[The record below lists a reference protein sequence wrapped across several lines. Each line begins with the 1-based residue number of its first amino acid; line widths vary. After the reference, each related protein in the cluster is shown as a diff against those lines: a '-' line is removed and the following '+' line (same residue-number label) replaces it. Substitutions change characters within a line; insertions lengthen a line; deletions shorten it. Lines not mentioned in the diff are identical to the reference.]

1 MDCSDRLLC
10 ILFLIFLPGNLMTKT
25 IIMPK
30 YGLQQDEGTVVEWR
44 IKEGDQVNKGDILL
58 DLETDKALFEYES
71 SESGYIRK
79 LVAQNGDVVPVLSVI
94 ALLTDEADEAIDE
107 SALSDAPEPA
117 VVEAS
122 PEPKA
127 PSEVPPTAPTERIK
141 RSPAARRRVLELN
154 IELAT
159 ITGTGP
165 GGRIV
170 QVDVENAATKAP
182 TVTAGSSSLSKM
194 RQAIGKTMA
203 YSKSTIPHFYV
214 ATEIDMTD
222 AETWRKN
229 LTETDAIKLSVTDL
243 FVKAAA
249 DALTQYP
256 ALNASLS
263 GDTAVI
269 IHDTVNIG
277 LAVGTDD
284 GLVVP
289 VIPNAQKIFLADLA
303 DERAQRVD
311 EARQGKLRGDAN
323 ATFTISNLGMY
334 GVTSFTAIVNPPEAA
349 ILAVGAAIPRVVPIG
364 DSMTIAVRQI
374 AEATLSADHRLVDG
388 VVAAQFL
395 QALKQN
401 LEDVKKLE
409 GWL

>member
-1 MDCSDRLLC
+1 
-10 ILFLIFLPGNLMTKT
+10 MTKN

-30 YGLQQDEGTVVEWR
+30 YGLQQDNGTVVEWR
-44 IKEGDQVNKGDILL
+44 VKEGDHIDKGDILL

-71 SESGYIRK
+71 PESGYIRK
-79 LVAQNGDVVPVLSVI
+79 LVAQNGEEVPVLSVI
-94 ALLTDEADEAIDE
+94 AIITDEADEAIEDPTPASTGTPTE
-107 SALSDAPEPA
+107 ETRQIADTAEPEPA
-117 VVEAS
+117 QEAS
-122 PEPKA
+122 
-127 PSEVPPTAPTERIK
+127 TQRIK
-141 RSPAARRRVLELN
+141 RSPAARRRARELN
-154 IELAT
+154 IDLAT
-159 ITGTGP
+159 VAGTGP

-170 QVDVENAATKAP
+170 LADVELAASAP
-182 TVTAGSSSLSKM
+182 PSPASSALSRM
-194 RQAIGKTMA
+194 RQAIGRTMA

-222 AETWRKN
+222 AEIWRKN
-229 LTETDAIKLSVTDL
+229 LAETDAIKLSVTDL

-256 ALNASLS
+256 ALNASLD

-269 IHDTVNIG
+269 VHDTVDIG

-289 VIPNAQKIFLADLA
+289 VIPNADRAFLTDLA
-303 DERAQRVD
+303 DERGQRVE
-311 EARQGKLRGDAN
+311 EARQGKLRGDAS

-334 GVTSFTAIVNPPEAA
+334 GVTTFTAIVNPPEAA
-349 ILAVGAAIPRVVPIG
+349 ILAVGAAIARVVPIG
-364 DSMTIAVRQI
+364 DPMTIAVRQI
-374 AEATLSADHRLVDG
+374 AEVTLSADHRLVDG

-401 LEDVKKLE
+401 HGRHRQIGKLVVKRSLYVPT
-409 GWL
+409 L

>member
-1 MDCSDRLLC
+1 
-10 ILFLIFLPGNLMTKT
+10 MTKT

-30 YGLQQDEGTVVEWR
+30 YGLQQDNGTVVEWR
-44 IKEGDQVNKGDILL
+44 VKEGDHIDKGDILL

-71 SESGYIRK
+71 PESGYVRK
-79 LVAQNGDVVPVLSVI
+79 LVAQNGEEVPVLSVI
-94 ALLTDEADEAIDE
+94 AIITDEADEAIEDIAPASTDLPTE
-107 SALSDAPEPA
+107 EPHQISDTEEQKPVLE
-117 VVEAS
+117 
-122 PEPKA
+122 
-127 PSEVPPTAPTERIK
+127 APTQRIK
-141 RSPAARRRVLELN
+141 RSPAARRRARELN
-154 IELAT
+154 IDLAA
-159 ITGTGP
+159 IAGTGP

-170 QVDVENAATKAP
+170 LADVELAASAAP
-182 TVTAGSSSLSKM
+182 SSTTLSRM
-194 RQAIGKTMA
+194 RQAIGKTMT

-229 LTETDAIKLSVTDL
+229 LAETDAIKLSVTDL

-256 ALNASLS
+256 ALNASLD

-269 IHDTVNIG
+269 VHDTVDIG

-289 VIPNAQKIFLADLA
+289 VIPNADQAFLTDLA
-303 DERAQRVD
+303 DERAQRVE
-311 EARQGKLRGDAN
+311 EARQGKLRGDAS

-334 GVTSFTAIVNPPEAA
+334 GITSFTAIVNPPEAA
-349 ILAVGAAIPRVVPIG
+349 ILAIGAAIARVVPIG
-364 DSMTIAVRQI
+364 DPMTIAVRQI
-374 AEATLSADHRLVDG
+374 AEVTLSADHRLVDG

-401 LEDVKKLE
+401 LEDTNKLE
-409 GWL
+409 SWL

>member
-1 MDCSDRLLC
+1 
-10 ILFLIFLPGNLMTKT
+10 MTKN

-30 YGLQQDEGTVVEWR
+30 YGLQQDNGTVVEWR
-44 IKEGDQVNKGDILL
+44 VKEGDHIDKGDILL

-71 SESGYIRK
+71 PESGYVRK
-79 LVAQNGDVVPVLSVI
+79 LVAQNGEEVPVLSVI
-94 ALLTDEADEAIDE
+94 AIITDEADEAIEDLTPASTPTE
-107 SALSDAPEPA
+107 ETPQIADTAEPEPA
-117 VVEAS
+117 LE
-122 PEPKA
+122 
-127 PSEVPPTAPTERIK
+127 APTQRIK
-141 RSPAARRRVLELN
+141 RSPAARRRARELN
-154 IELAT
+154 IDLAA
-159 ITGTGP
+159 IAGTGP

-170 QVDVENAATKAP
+170 LADVELAASAAP
-182 TVTAGSSSLSKM
+182 SATTLSRM
-194 RQAIGKTMA
+194 RQAIGRTMA

-229 LTETDAIKLSVTDL
+229 LAETDAIKLSVTDL

-256 ALNASLS
+256 ALNASLD
-263 GDTAVI
+263 GDTGVI
-269 IHDTVNIG
+269 VHDTVDIG

-289 VIPNAQKIFLADLA
+289 VIPNADRAFLTDLA
-303 DERAQRVD
+303 DERGQRVE
-311 EARQGKLRGDAN
+311 EARQGKLRGDAS

-349 ILAVGAAIPRVVPIG
+349 ILAVGAAIARVVPIG
-364 DSMTIAVRQI
+364 DPMTIAVRQI
-374 AEATLSADHRLVDG
+374 AEVTLSADHRLVDG

-401 LEDVKKLE
+401 IEDTNKLE
-409 GWL
+409 SWL

>member
-1 MDCSDRLLC
+1 
-10 ILFLIFLPGNLMTKT
+10 MTKN

-30 YGLQQDEGTVVEWR
+30 YGLQQDNGTVVEWR
-44 IKEGDQVNKGDILL
+44 VKEGDLVNKGDILL

-71 SESGYIRK
+71 PESGYVRK
-79 LVAQNGDVVPVLSVI
+79 LVAQNGEEVPVLSVI
-94 ALLTDEADEAIDE
+94 AIITDEADEAIEDPTPASTGTPTE
-107 SALSDAPEPA
+107 ETRQISDTAEPEPA
-117 VVEAS
+117 QET
-122 PEPKA
+122 
-127 PSEVPPTAPTERIK
+127 PTQRIK
-141 RSPAARRRVLELN
+141 RSPAARRRARELN
-154 IELAT
+154 IDLAT
-159 ITGTGP
+159 VAGTGP

-170 QVDVENAATKAP
+170 LADVELAASAP
-182 TVTAGSSSLSKM
+182 PSPASSALSRM
-194 RQAIGKTMA
+194 RQAIGRTMA

-222 AETWRKN
+222 AEIWRKN
-229 LTETDAIKLSVTDL
+229 LAETDAIKLSVTDL

-256 ALNASLS
+256 ALNASLD

-269 IHDTVNIG
+269 VHDTVDIG

-289 VIPNAQKIFLADLA
+289 VIPNADRAFLTDLA
-303 DERAQRVD
+303 DERTQRVE
-311 EARQGKLRGDAN
+311 EARQGKLRGDAS

-334 GVTSFTAIVNPPEAA
+334 GITSFTAIVNPPEAA
-349 ILAVGAAIPRVVPIG
+349 ILAVGAAIARVVPIG
-364 DSMTIAVRQI
+364 DPMTIAVRQI
-374 AEATLSADHRLVDG
+374 AEVTLSADHRLVDG

-401 LEDVKKLE
+401 LEDTDKLE
-409 GWL
+409 SWL

>member
-1 MDCSDRLLC
+1 
-10 ILFLIFLPGNLMTKT
+10 MTKT

-44 IKEGDQVNKGDILL
+44 VKEGDHVVKGDVLL

-71 SESGYIRK
+71 PESGYIRK
-79 LVAQNGDVVPVLSVI
+79 LTAQNGAVVPVLSVI
-94 ALLTDEADEAIDE
+94 ALITDEADEAIDE
-107 SALSDAPEPA
+107 SVLSDTPEAVEAPPEP
-117 VVEAS
+117 EQQS
-122 PEPKA
+122 TPEIQ
-127 PSEVPPTAPTERIK
+127 SFAPTERIK
-141 RSPAARRRVLELN
+141 RSPAARRRARELN

-165 GGRIV
+165 GERIV
-170 QVDVENAATKAP
+170 QTDVENAAAKSPA
-182 TVTAGSSSLSKM
+182 VSAGSSSLSKM

-214 ATEIDMTD
+214 TTEIDMTD
-222 AETWRKN
+222 AETWRKS
-229 LTETDAIKLSVTDL
+229 LAETDDIKLSVTDL
-243 FVKAAA
+243 FVKGAA

-256 ALNASLS
+256 ALNASLD

-269 IHDTVNIG
+269 VHDTVNIG
-277 LAVGTDD
+277 LAVGTDN

-289 VIPNAQKIFLADLA
+289 VIPNAQKTFLSDLA
-303 DERAQRVD
+303 NERAQRVD

-349 ILAVGAAIPRVVPIG
+349 ILAIGAAIPRVIPIG

-374 AEATLSADHRLVDG
+374 AEVTLSADHRLVDG
-388 VVAAQFL
+388 VLAAQFL
-395 QALKQN
+395 HALKQN

-409 GWL
+409 SWL

>member
-1 MDCSDRLLC
+1 
-10 ILFLIFLPGNLMTKT
+10 MTKT

-30 YGLQQDEGTVVEWR
+30 YGLQQDNGTVVEWR
-44 IKEGDQVNKGDILL
+44 VKEGDRVNKGDILL

-71 SESGYIRK
+71 PESGYVRK
-79 LVAQNGDVVPVLSVI
+79 LVAQNGEEVPVLSVI
-94 ALLTDEADEAIDE
+94 AIITDEADEAIEDLTPA
-107 SALSDAPEPA
+107 SADSPTEEPRQIADTAEREPA
-117 VVEAS
+117 LEAS
-122 PEPKA
+122 
-127 PSEVPPTAPTERIK
+127 TQRIK
-141 RSPAARRRVLELN
+141 RSPAARRRARELN
-154 IELAT
+154 IDLAN
-159 ITGTGP
+159 IAGTGP

-170 QVDVENAATKAP
+170 LADVELAASAAP
-182 TVTAGSSSLSKM
+182 SSTTLSRM
-194 RQAIGKTMA
+194 RQAIGRTMA

-222 AETWRKN
+222 AEIWRKN
-229 LTETDAIKLSVTDL
+229 LAETDAIKLSVTDL

-256 ALNASLS
+256 ALNASLD

-269 IHDTVNIG
+269 VHDTVNIG

-289 VIPNAQKIFLADLA
+289 VIPNADQAFLTDLA
-303 DERAQRVD
+303 DERGQRVE
-311 EARQGKLRGDAN
+311 EARQGKMRGDAS

-334 GVTSFTAIVNPPEAA
+334 GITSFTAIVNPPEAA
-349 ILAVGAAIPRVVPIG
+349 ILAVGAAIARVVPLG
-364 DSMTIAVRQI
+364 DTMTIAVRQI
-374 AEATLSADHRLVDG
+374 AEVTLSADHRLVDG

-401 LEDVKKLE
+401 LEDTNKLE
-409 GWL
+409 SWL

>member
-1 MDCSDRLLC
+1 
-10 ILFLIFLPGNLMTKT
+10 MTKT

-30 YGLQQDEGTVVEWR
+30 YGLQQDNGTVVEWR
-44 IKEGDQVNKGDILL
+44 IKEGDHIDKGDILL

-71 SESGYIRK
+71 PESGYVRK
-79 LVAQNGDVVPVLSVI
+79 LVAQNGEEVPVLSVI
-94 ALLTDEADEAIDE
+94 AIITDEADEAIEDLTPA
-107 SALSDAPEPA
+107 SAGTPTEETRQIADTAEREPA
-117 VVEAS
+117 LEAS
-122 PEPKA
+122 
-127 PSEVPPTAPTERIK
+127 TQRIK
-141 RSPAARRRVLELN
+141 RSPAARRRARELN
-154 IELAT
+154 IDLAA
-159 ITGTGP
+159 IAGTGP

-170 QVDVENAATKAP
+170 LADVELAASAAP
-182 TVTAGSSSLSKM
+182 SSTTLSRM
-194 RQAIGKTMA
+194 RQAIGRTMA

-229 LTETDAIKLSVTDL
+229 LAETDAIKLSVTDL

-256 ALNASLS
+256 ALNASLD

-269 IHDTVNIG
+269 VHDTVDIG

-289 VIPNAQKIFLADLA
+289 IIPNADRAFLTDLA
-303 DERAQRVD
+303 NERGQRVE
-311 EARQGKLRGDAN
+311 EARQGKLRGDAS

-334 GVTSFTAIVNPPEAA
+334 GITSFTAIVNPPEAA
-349 ILAVGAAIPRVVPIG
+349 ILAVGAAIARVVPIG
-364 DSMTIAVRQI
+364 DPMTIAVRQI
-374 AEATLSADHRLVDG
+374 AEVTLSADHRLADG

-401 LEDVKKLE
+401 IEDTDKLE
-409 GWL
+409 SWL

>member
-1 MDCSDRLLC
+1 
-10 ILFLIFLPGNLMTKT
+10 MTKT

-30 YGLQQDEGTVVEWR
+30 YGLQQDNGTVVEWR
-44 IKEGDQVNKGDILL
+44 VKEGDHIDKGDILL

-71 SESGYIRK
+71 PESGYVRK
-79 LVAQNGDVVPVLSVI
+79 LVAQNGEEVPVLSVI
-94 ALLTDEADEAIDE
+94 AIITDEADEAIEDLTPTSTPTE
-107 SALSDAPEPA
+107 ETRQISDTEEQKPVLE
-117 VVEAS
+117 
-122 PEPKA
+122 
-127 PSEVPPTAPTERIK
+127 APTQRIK
-141 RSPAARRRVLELN
+141 RSPAARRRARELN
-154 IELAT
+154 IDLAA
-159 ITGTGP
+159 IAGTGP

-170 QVDVENAATKAP
+170 LADVELAASAAT
-182 TVTAGSSSLSKM
+182 SSTTLSRM

-203 YSKSTIPHFYV
+203 YSKSTIPHFYI

-229 LTETDAIKLSVTDL
+229 LAETDAIKLSVTDL

-256 ALNASLS
+256 ALNASLG

-269 IHDTVNIG
+269 VHDTVDIG
-277 LAVGTDD
+277 LAAGTDD

-289 VIPNAQKIFLADLA
+289 VIPNADQAFLTDLA
-303 DERAQRVD
+303 DERAQRVE
-311 EARQGKLRGDAN
+311 EARQGKLRGDAS

-334 GVTSFTAIVNPPEAA
+334 GITSFTAIVNPPEAA
-349 ILAVGAAIPRVVPIG
+349 ILAVGAAISRVVPIG
-364 DSMTIAVRQI
+364 DTMTIAVRQI
-374 AEATLSADHRLVDG
+374 AEVTLSADHRLVDG

-401 LEDVKKLE
+401 LEDVNKLE
-409 GWL
+409 SWL

>member
-1 MDCSDRLLC
+1 
-10 ILFLIFLPGNLMTKT
+10 MTKN

-30 YGLQQDEGTVVEWR
+30 YGLQQDNGTVVEWR
-44 IKEGDQVNKGDILL
+44 VKEGDHIDKGDILL

-71 SESGYIRK
+71 PESGYVRK
-79 LVAQNGDVVPVLSVI
+79 LVAQNGEEVPVLSVI
-94 ALLTDEADEAIDE
+94 AIITDEADEAIEDT
-107 SALSDAPEPA
+107 APASTGTPTEETRQIADTAEREPA
-117 VVEAS
+117 LEA
-122 PEPKA
+122 PA
-127 PSEVPPTAPTERIK
+127 QRIK
-141 RSPAARRRVLELN
+141 RSPAARHRARELN
-154 IELAT
+154 IDLAA
-159 ITGTGP
+159 IAGTGP

-170 QVDVENAATKAP
+170 LADVELAASAAP
-182 TVTAGSSSLSKM
+182 SSTTLSRM
-194 RQAIGKTMA
+194 RQAIGRTMA

-222 AETWRKN
+222 AEIWRKN
-229 LTETDAIKLSVTDL
+229 LAETDAIKLSVTDL
-243 FVKAAA
+243 FIKAAA

-256 ALNASLS
+256 ALNASLD

-269 IHDTVNIG
+269 VHDTVDIG

-289 VIPNAQKIFLADLA
+289 VIPNADQAFLTDLA
-303 DERAQRVD
+303 DERGQRVE
-311 EARQGKLRGDAN
+311 EARQGKMRGDAS

-349 ILAVGAAIPRVVPIG
+349 ILAIGAAIARVVPIG
-364 DSMTIAVRQI
+364 DTMTIAVRQI
-374 AEATLSADHRLVDG
+374 AEVTLSADHRLVDG

-401 LEDVKKLE
+401 IEDTDKLE
-409 GWL
+409 SWL

>member
-1 MDCSDRLLC
+1 
-10 ILFLIFLPGNLMTKT
+10 MTKT

-30 YGLQQDEGTVVEWR
+30 YGLQQDNGTVVEWR
-44 IKEGDQVNKGDILL
+44 IKEGDHIDKGDILL

-71 SESGYIRK
+71 PESGYVRK
-79 LVAQNGDVVPVLSVI
+79 LVAQNGEEVPVLSVI
-94 ALLTDEADEAIDE
+94 AIITDEADEAIED
-107 SALSDAPEPA
+107 LTPA
-117 VVEAS
+117 GTGTPIEETRQIADTEEQKPVLE
-122 PEPKA
+122 
-127 PSEVPPTAPTERIK
+127 APTQRIK
-141 RSPAARRRVLELN
+141 RSPAARHRARELN
-154 IELAT
+154 IDLAA
-159 ITGTGP
+159 IAGTGP

-170 QVDVENAATKAP
+170 LADVELAASAAP
-182 TVTAGSSSLSKM
+182 SPTTLSRM

-222 AETWRKN
+222 AEIWRKN
-229 LTETDAIKLSVTDL
+229 LAETDAIKLSVTDL
-243 FVKAAA
+243 FVKASA

-256 ALNASLS
+256 ALNASLD

-269 IHDTVNIG
+269 VHDTVDIG

-289 VIPNAQKIFLADLA
+289 VIPNADQTFLTDLA
-303 DERAQRVD
+303 DERAQRVE
-311 EARQGKLRGDAN
+311 EARQGKLRGDAS

-334 GVTSFTAIVNPPEAA
+334 GITSFTAIVNPPEAA
-349 ILAVGAAIPRVVPIG
+349 ILAIGAAISRVVPIG
-364 DSMTIAVRQI
+364 DTMTIAVRQI
-374 AEATLSADHRLVDG
+374 AEVTLSADHRLVDG

-401 LEDVKKLE
+401 LEDTNKLE
-409 GWL
+409 SWL

>member
-1 MDCSDRLLC
+1 
-10 ILFLIFLPGNLMTKT
+10 MTKT

-30 YGLQQDEGTVVEWR
+30 YGLQQDNGTVVEWR
-44 IKEGDQVNKGDILL
+44 VKEGDHVNKGDILL

-71 SESGYIRK
+71 PESGYVRK
-79 LVAQNGDVVPVLSVI
+79 LVAQNGDEVPVLSVI
-94 ALLTDEADEAIDE
+94 AIITDEADEPIDDLTPVSTGSPTE
-107 SALSDAPEPA
+107 EARQISDTPERETGP
-117 VVEAS
+117 VLEAS
-122 PEPKA
+122 
-127 PSEVPPTAPTERIK
+127 TQRIK
-141 RSPAARRRVLELN
+141 RSPAARHRARELN
-154 IELAT
+154 IDLAT
-159 ITGTGP
+159 IAGTGP

-170 QVDVENAATKAP
+170 LADVERAASAAP
-182 TVTAGSSSLSKM
+182 SPATLSRM

-222 AETWRKN
+222 AEIWRKN
-229 LTETDAIKLSVTDL
+229 LAETDAIKLSVTDL

-256 ALNASLS
+256 ALNASLD
-263 GDTAVI
+263 GDTTVI
-269 IHDTVNIG
+269 VHDTVDIG

-289 VIPNAQKIFLADLA
+289 VIPNADQAFLTDLA

-311 EARQGKLRGDAN
+311 EARQGKMRGDAS

-334 GVTSFTAIVNPPEAA
+334 GITSFTAIVNPPEAA
-349 ILAVGAAIPRVVPIG
+349 ILAVGAAIARVVPIG
-364 DSMTIAVRQI
+364 DPMTIAVRQI
-374 AEATLSADHRLVDG
+374 AEVTLSADHRLVDG

-401 LEDVKKLE
+401 LEDVNKLE
-409 GWL
+409 SWL

>member
-1 MDCSDRLLC
+1 
-10 ILFLIFLPGNLMTKT
+10 MTKN

-30 YGLQQDEGTVVEWR
+30 YGLQQDNGTVVEWR
-44 IKEGDQVNKGDILL
+44 VKEGDHIDKGDI
-58 DLETDKALFEYES
+58 
-71 SESGYIRK
+71 
-79 LVAQNGDVVPVLSVI
+79 LVAQNGEEVPVLSVI
-94 ALLTDEADEAIDE
+94 AIITDEADEAIEDIAPVSTTPTE
-107 SALSDAPEPA
+107 ETRQIADTVEPEPA
-117 VVEAS
+117 PEA
-122 PEPKA
+122 PA
-127 PSEVPPTAPTERIK
+127 QRIK
-141 RSPAARRRVLELN
+141 RSPAARHRARELN
-154 IELAT
+154 IALAN
-159 ITGTGP
+159 IAGTGP

-170 QVDVENAATKAP
+170 LADVELAASAAP
-182 TVTAGSSSLSKM
+182 SSATLSRM

-229 LTETDAIKLSVTDL
+229 LAETDAIKLSVTDL

-256 ALNASLS
+256 ALNASLD
-263 GDTAVI
+263 GETAVI
-269 IHDTVNIG
+269 VHDAVNIG

-289 VIPNAQKIFLADLA
+289 VIPNADQAFLTDLA
-303 DERAQRVD
+303 DECTQRVE
-311 EARQGKLRGDAN
+311 EARQGKLRGDAS

-349 ILAVGAAIPRVVPIG
+349 ILAIGAAITRVVPIG
-364 DSMTIAVRQI
+364 DPMTIAVRQI
-374 AEATLSADHRLVDG
+374 AEVTLSADHRLVDG

-401 LEDVKKLE
+401 LEDTNKLE
-409 GWL
+409 SWL

>member
-1 MDCSDRLLC
+1 
-10 ILFLIFLPGNLMTKT
+10 MTKT

-30 YGLQQDEGTVVEWR
+30 YGLQQDNGTVVEWR
-44 IKEGDQVNKGDILL
+44 VKEGDHVNKGDILL

-71 SESGYIRK
+71 PESGYVRK
-79 LVAQNGDVVPVLSVI
+79 LVAQNGEEVPVLSVI
-94 ALLTDEADEAIDE
+94 AIITDEADETIENLTPASTDSPTEEPRQITDDTAE
-107 SALSDAPEPA
+107 REPA
-117 VVEAS
+117 LETS
-122 PEPKA
+122 
-127 PSEVPPTAPTERIK
+127 TQRIK
-141 RSPAARRRVLELN
+141 RSPAARRRARELN
-154 IELAT
+154 IDLAN
-159 ITGTGP
+159 IAGTGP
-165 GGRIV
+165 GDRIV
-170 QVDVENAATKAP
+170 LADVELAASAVP
-182 TVTAGSSSLSKM
+182 SSTTLSRM
-194 RQAIGKTMA
+194 RQAIGRTMA

-229 LTETDAIKLSVTDL
+229 LAETDAIKLSVTDL

-256 ALNASLS
+256 ALNASLD

-269 IHDTVNIG
+269 VHDTVDIG

-289 VIPNAQKIFLADLA
+289 VIPNADRAFLTDLA
-303 DERAQRVD
+303 DERGQRVE
-311 EARQGKLRGDAN
+311 EARQGRLRGDAS

-334 GVTSFTAIVNPPEAA
+334 GITSFTAIVNPPEAA
-349 ILAVGAAIPRVVPIG
+349 ILAVGAAIARVVPIG
-364 DSMTIAVRQI
+364 DTMTIAVRQI
-374 AEATLSADHRLVDG
+374 AEVTLSADHRLVDG

-401 LEDVKKLE
+401 LEDTNKLE
-409 GWL
+409 SWL

>member
-1 MDCSDRLLC
+1 
-10 ILFLIFLPGNLMTKT
+10 MTKN

-30 YGLQQDEGTVVEWR
+30 YGLQQDNGTVVEWR
-44 IKEGDQVNKGDILL
+44 VKEGDHIDKGDILL

-71 SESGYIRK
+71 PESGYVRK
-79 LVAQNGDVVPVLSVI
+79 LVAQNGEEVPVLSVI
-94 ALLTDEADEAIDE
+94 AIITDEADEAIEDIAPASTGTPTKE
-107 SALSDAPEPA
+107 TRQIADAAEREPA
-117 VVEAS
+117 LEA
-122 PEPKA
+122 PA
-127 PSEVPPTAPTERIK
+127 QRIK
-141 RSPAARRRVLELN
+141 RSPAARRRARELN
-154 IELAT
+154 IDLAA
-159 ITGTGP
+159 IAGTGP
-165 GGRIV
+165 GARIV
-170 QVDVENAATKAP
+170 LADVELAASAAP
-182 TVTAGSSSLSKM
+182 SSTTLSRM

-222 AETWRKN
+222 AEIWRKN
-229 LTETDAIKLSVTDL
+229 LAETDAIKLSVTDL

-256 ALNASLS
+256 ALNASLD

-269 IHDTVNIG
+269 VHDTVDIG

-289 VIPNAQKIFLADLA
+289 VIPNADRAFLTDLA
-303 DERAQRVD
+303 DERTQRVE
-311 EARQGKLRGDAN
+311 EARQGKMRGDAS

-334 GVTSFTAIVNPPEAA
+334 GVTTFTAIVNPPEAA
-349 ILAVGAAIPRVVPIG
+349 ILAVGAAIARVVPIG
-364 DSMTIAVRQI
+364 DPMTIAVRQI
-374 AEATLSADHRLVDG
+374 AEVTLSADHRLVDG

-401 LEDVKKLE
+401 IEDTDKLE
-409 GWL
+409 SWL

>member
-1 MDCSDRLLC
+1 
-10 ILFLIFLPGNLMTKT
+10 MTKT

-30 YGLQQDEGTVVEWR
+30 YGLQQDNGTVVEWR
-44 IKEGDQVNKGDILL
+44 VKEGDHIDKGDILL

-71 SESGYIRK
+71 PESGYVRK
-79 LVAQNGDVVPVLSVI
+79 LVAQNGEEVPVLSVI
-94 ALLTDEADEAIDE
+94 AIITDEADEAIEDLTPA
-107 SALSDAPEPA
+107 SAGTPTEETRQIADTAEREPA
-117 VVEAS
+117 LEAS
-122 PEPKA
+122 
-127 PSEVPPTAPTERIK
+127 TQRIK
-141 RSPAARRRVLELN
+141 RSPAARHRARELN
-154 IELAT
+154 IDLAA
-159 ITGTGP
+159 IAGTGP

-170 QVDVENAATKAP
+170 LADVELAASAAP
-182 TVTAGSSSLSKM
+182 SSTTLSRM
-194 RQAIGKTMA
+194 RQAIGRTMA

-229 LTETDAIKLSVTDL
+229 LAETDAIKLSVTDL

-256 ALNASLS
+256 ALNASLD

-269 IHDTVNIG
+269 VHDTVDIG

-289 VIPNAQKIFLADLA
+289 VIPNADRAFLTDLA
-303 DERAQRVD
+303 NERGQRVE
-311 EARQGKLRGDAN
+311 EARQGKLRGDAS

-334 GVTSFTAIVNPPEAA
+334 GITSFTAIVNPPEAA
-349 ILAVGAAIPRVVPIG
+349 ILAVGAAIARVVPIG
-364 DSMTIAVRQI
+364 DPMTIAVRQI
-374 AEATLSADHRLVDG
+374 AEVTLSADHRLVDG

-401 LEDVKKLE
+401 IEDTDKLE
-409 GWL
+409 SWL

>member
-1 MDCSDRLLC
+1 
-10 ILFLIFLPGNLMTKT
+10 MTKT

-30 YGLQQDEGTVVEWR
+30 YGLQQDNGTVIEWR
-44 IKEGDQVNKGDILL
+44 VKEGDHVNKGDILL

-71 SESGYIRK
+71 PESGYVRK
-79 LVAQNGDVVPVLSVI
+79 LVAQNGDEVPVLSVI
-94 ALLTDEADEAIDE
+94 ALITDEADEAIEDLTPVSTAPPTE
-107 SALSDAPEPA
+107 ETRQISDTAEREP
-117 VVEAS
+117 VEA
-122 PEPKA
+122 
-127 PSEVPPTAPTERIK
+127 PTQRIK
-141 RSPAARRRVLELN
+141 RSPAARHRARELN
-154 IELAT
+154 IDLAT
-159 ITGTGP
+159 IAGTGP

-170 QVDVENAATKAP
+170 IADVERAASAAP
-182 TVTAGSSSLSKM
+182 SPASSALSRM

-222 AETWRKN
+222 AEIWRKN
-229 LTETDAIKLSVTDL
+229 LAETDAIKLSVTDL

-256 ALNASLS
+256 ALNASLD

-269 IHDTVNIG
+269 VHDTVNIG

-289 VIPNAQKIFLADLA
+289 VIPNADQAFLTDLA
-303 DERAQRVD
+303 DERSQRVE
-311 EARQGKLRGDAN
+311 EARQGKLRGDAS

-349 ILAVGAAIPRVVPIG
+349 ILAVGAAIARVVPIG
-364 DSMTIAVRQI
+364 DTMTIAVRQI
-374 AEATLSADHRLVDG
+374 AEVTLSADHRLVDG

-395 QALKQN
+395 QTLKQN
-401 LEDVKKLE
+401 LEDVNKLE
-409 GWL
+409 SWL

>member
-1 MDCSDRLLC
+1 
-10 ILFLIFLPGNLMTKT
+10 MTKT

-30 YGLQQDEGTVVEWR
+30 YGLQQDNGTVVEWR
-44 IKEGDQVNKGDILL
+44 VKEGDRVNKGDILL

-71 SESGYIRK
+71 PESGYVRK
-79 LVAQNGDVVPVLSVI
+79 LVAQNGEEVPVLSVI
-94 ALLTDEADEAIDE
+94 AIITDEADEAIED
-107 SALSDAPEPA
+107 LTPA
-117 VVEAS
+117 S
-122 PEPKA
+122 
-127 PSEVPPTAPTERIK
+127 TDAPTEEPRQIADTAEREPALEAPTQRIK
-141 RSPAARRRVLELN
+141 RSPAARHRARELN
-154 IELAT
+154 IDLAN
-159 ITGTGP
+159 IAGTGP

-170 QVDVENAATKAP
+170 LADVELAASAAP
-182 TVTAGSSSLSKM
+182 SSATLSRM
-194 RQAIGKTMA
+194 RQAIGRTMA

-222 AETWRKN
+222 AEIWRKN
-229 LTETDAIKLSVTDL
+229 LAETDAIKLSVTDL

-256 ALNASLS
+256 ALNASLD

-269 IHDTVNIG
+269 VHDTVNIG

-289 VIPNAQKIFLADLA
+289 VIPNADRAFLTDLA
-303 DERAQRVD
+303 DERGQRVE
-311 EARQGKLRGDAN
+311 EARQGKMRGDAS

-334 GVTSFTAIVNPPEAA
+334 GITSFTAIVNPPEAA
-349 ILAVGAAIPRVVPIG
+349 ILAVGAAIARVVPIG
-364 DSMTIAVRQI
+364 DTMTIAVRQI
-374 AEATLSADHRLVDG
+374 AEVTLSADHRLVDG

-401 LEDVKKLE
+401 LQDTNKLE
-409 GWL
+409 SWL

>member
-1 MDCSDRLLC
+1 
-10 ILFLIFLPGNLMTKT
+10 MTKT

-30 YGLQQDEGTVVEWR
+30 YGLQQDNGTVVEWR
-44 IKEGDQVNKGDILL
+44 VNEGDHVNKGDILL

-71 SESGYIRK
+71 PESGYVRK
-79 LVAQNGDVVPVLSVI
+79 LVAQNGEEVPVLSVI
-94 ALLTDEADEAIDE
+94 AIITDEADEAIEDLVPTSTDSPTE
-107 SALSDAPEPA
+107 EPRQIA
-117 VVEAS
+117 DTAEREPSLEAS
-122 PEPKA
+122 
-127 PSEVPPTAPTERIK
+127 TQRIK
-141 RSPAARRRVLELN
+141 RSPAARRRARELN
-154 IELAT
+154 IDLAA
-159 ITGTGP
+159 IAGTGP

-170 QVDVENAATKAP
+170 LADVELAASAAP
-182 TVTAGSSSLSKM
+182 SSTTLSRM
-194 RQAIGKTMA
+194 RQAIGRTMA

-229 LTETDAIKLSVTDL
+229 LAETDAIKLSVTDL

-256 ALNASLS
+256 ALNASLD

-269 IHDTVNIG
+269 VHDTVDIG
-277 LAVGTDD
+277 LAVDTDD

-289 VIPNAQKIFLADLA
+289 VIPNADQAFLTDLA
-303 DERAQRVD
+303 DERTRRVE
-311 EARQGKLRGDAN
+311 EARQGKLRGDAS

-334 GVTSFTAIVNPPEAA
+334 GITSFTAIVNPPEAA
-349 ILAVGAAIPRVVPIG
+349 ILAVGAAIARVVPIG
-364 DSMTIAVRQI
+364 DTMTIAVRQI
-374 AEATLSADHRLVDG
+374 AEVTLSADHRLVDG

-401 LEDVKKLE
+401 LEDTNKLE
-409 GWL
+409 SWL

>member
-1 MDCSDRLLC
+1 
-10 ILFLIFLPGNLMTKT
+10 MTKT

-30 YGLQQDEGTVVEWR
+30 YGLQQDNGTVVEWR
-44 IKEGDQVNKGDILL
+44 VKEGDHIDKGDILL

-71 SESGYIRK
+71 PESGYVRK
-79 LVAQNGDVVPVLSVI
+79 LVAQNGEEVPVLSVI
-94 ALLTDEADEAIDE
+94 AIITDEADEAIEDPTPASTDTPTE
-107 SALSDAPEPA
+107 ETRQIADTAEPEPA
-117 VVEAS
+117 LEA
-122 PEPKA
+122 PDQ
-127 PSEVPPTAPTERIK
+127 RIK
-141 RSPAARRRVLELN
+141 RSPAARHRARELN
-154 IELAT
+154 IDLAA
-159 ITGTGP
+159 IAGTGP

-170 QVDVENAATKAP
+170 LADVELAASAAP
-182 TVTAGSSSLSKM
+182 SSTTLSRM
-194 RQAIGKTMA
+194 RQAIGRTMA

-214 ATEIDMTD
+214 ATDIDMTD
-222 AETWRKN
+222 AEIWRKN
-229 LTETDAIKLSVTDL
+229 LAETDAIKLSVTDL

-256 ALNASLS
+256 ALNASLD

-269 IHDTVNIG
+269 VHDTVDIG

-289 VIPNAQKIFLADLA
+289 VIPNADRAFLTDLA
-303 DERAQRVD
+303 DERGQRVED
-311 EARQGKLRGDAN
+311 ARQGKLRGDAS

-349 ILAVGAAIPRVVPIG
+349 ILAVGAAIARVVPIG
-364 DSMTIAVRQI
+364 DPMTIAVRQI
-374 AEATLSADHRLVDG
+374 AEVTLSADHRLVDG

-401 LEDVKKLE
+401 IEDVNKLE
-409 GWL
+409 SWL

>member
-1 MDCSDRLLC
+1 
-10 ILFLIFLPGNLMTKT
+10 MTKT

-30 YGLQQDEGTVVEWR
+30 YGLQQDNGTVVEWR
-44 IKEGDQVNKGDILL
+44 VKEGDHVNKGDILL

-71 SESGYIRK
+71 PESGYVRK
-79 LVAQNGDVVPVLSVI
+79 LVAQNGEEVPVLSVI
-94 ALLTDEADEAIDE
+94 AIITDEADEAIEDLTPVSTDSPIE
-107 SALSDAPEPA
+107 EPRQIADTPEREPA
-117 VVEAS
+117 LE
-122 PEPKA
+122 
-127 PSEVPPTAPTERIK
+127 APTQRIK
-141 RSPAARRRVLELN
+141 RSPAARRRARELD
-154 IELAT
+154 IDLAT
-159 ITGTGP
+159 IAGTGP

-170 QVDVENAATKAP
+170 LADVELAASAAP
-182 TVTAGSSSLSKM
+182 SSTTLSRM
-194 RQAIGKTMA
+194 RQAIGRTMA

-222 AETWRKN
+222 AEIWRKN
-229 LTETDAIKLSVTDL
+229 LAETDAIKLSVTDL

-256 ALNASLS
+256 ALNASLD

-269 IHDTVNIG
+269 VHDTVNIG

-289 VIPNAQKIFLADLA
+289 VIPNADQAFLTDLA

-311 EARQGKLRGDAN
+311 EARQGKMRGDAS

-334 GVTSFTAIVNPPEAA
+334 GVTTFTAIVNPPEAA
-349 ILAVGAAIPRVVPIG
+349 ILAVGAAIARVVPIG
-364 DSMTIAVRQI
+364 DTMTIAVRQI
-374 AEATLSADHRLVDG
+374 AEVTLSADHRLVDG

-401 LEDVKKLE
+401 LEDTNKLE
-409 GWL
+409 SWL

>member
-1 MDCSDRLLC
+1 
-10 ILFLIFLPGNLMTKT
+10 MTKT

-30 YGLQQDEGTVVEWR
+30 YGLQQDNGTVVEWR
-44 IKEGDQVNKGDILL
+44 VKEGDHVNKGDILL

-71 SESGYIRK
+71 PESGYVRK
-79 LVAQNGDVVPVLSVI
+79 LVAQNGEEVPVLSVI
-94 ALLTDEADEAIDE
+94 AIITDEADEAIEDLTPA
-107 SALSDAPEPA
+107 SADS
-117 VVEAS
+117 
-122 PEPKA
+122 
-127 PSEVPPTAPTERIK
+127 PTEEPRQIADTPEREPTLGAPAQRIK
-141 RSPAARRRVLELN
+141 RSPAARRRARELN
-154 IELAT
+154 IDLAN
-159 ITGTGP
+159 IAGTGP

-170 QVDVENAATKAP
+170 LADVELAASAAP
-182 TVTAGSSSLSKM
+182 SSTTLSRM
-194 RQAIGKTMA
+194 RQAIGRTMA

-214 ATEIDMTD
+214 ATEIDLTD

-229 LTETDAIKLSVTDL
+229 LAETDAIKLSVTDL

-256 ALNASLS
+256 ALNASLD

-269 IHDTVNIG
+269 VHDTVDIG

-289 VIPNAQKIFLADLA
+289 VIPNADRAFLTDLA
-303 DERAQRVD
+303 DERGQRVE
-311 EARQGKLRGDAN
+311 EARQGKLRGDAS

-334 GVTSFTAIVNPPEAA
+334 GITSFTAIVNPPEAA
-349 ILAVGAAIPRVVPIG
+349 ILAVGAAIARVVPIG
-364 DSMTIAVRQI
+364 DTMTIAVRQI
-374 AEATLSADHRLVDG
+374 AEVTLSADHRLVDG

-401 LEDVKKLE
+401 LEDTNKLE
-409 GWL
+409 SWL

>member
-1 MDCSDRLLC
+1 
-10 ILFLIFLPGNLMTKT
+10 MTKT

-30 YGLQQDEGTVVEWR
+30 YGLQQDNGTVVEWR
-44 IKEGDQVNKGDILL
+44 VKEGDHVNKGDILL

-71 SESGYIRK
+71 PESGYVRK
-79 LVAQNGDVVPVLSVI
+79 LVAQNGEEVPVLSVI
-94 ALLTDEADEAIDE
+94 AIITDEADETIEDLTPT
-107 SALSDAPEPA
+107 SADSPTEEPRQIADTAEREPA
-117 VVEAS
+117 LEA
-122 PEPKA
+122 PA
-127 PSEVPPTAPTERIK
+127 QRIK
-141 RSPAARRRVLELN
+141 RSPAARRRARELN
-154 IELAT
+154 IDLAA
-159 ITGTGP
+159 IAGTGP

-170 QVDVENAATKAP
+170 LADVELAASAAP
-182 TVTAGSSSLSKM
+182 STTLSRM
-194 RQAIGKTMA
+194 RQAIGRTMA

-222 AETWRKN
+222 AEIWRKN
-229 LTETDAIKLSVTDL
+229 LAETDAIKLSVTDL

-256 ALNASLS
+256 ALNASLD

-269 IHDTVNIG
+269 VHDTVDIG

-289 VIPNAQKIFLADLA
+289 VIPNADRAFLTDLA
-303 DERAQRVD
+303 DERGQRVE
-311 EARQGKLRGDAN
+311 EARQGKMRGDAS

-334 GVTSFTAIVNPPEAA
+334 GVTTFTAIVNPPEAA
-349 ILAVGAAIPRVVPIG
+349 ILAVGAAIARVVPIG
-364 DSMTIAVRQI
+364 DPMTIAVRQI
-374 AEATLSADHRLVDG
+374 AEVTLSADHRLVDG

-401 LEDVKKLE
+401 LEDTNKLE
-409 GWL
+409 SWL

>member
-1 MDCSDRLLC
+1 
-10 ILFLIFLPGNLMTKT
+10 MTKT

-30 YGLQQDEGTVVEWR
+30 YGLQQDNGTVVEWR
-44 IKEGDQVNKGDILL
+44 VKEGDHVNKGDILL

-71 SESGYIRK
+71 PESGYVRK
-79 LVAQNGDVVPVLSVI
+79 LVAQNGDEVPVLSVI
-94 ALLTDEADEAIDE
+94 AIITDEADEAIEDLAPASTGTPTDE
-107 SALSDAPEPA
+107 TRQIADTAEREPA
-117 VVEAS
+117 LEIS
-122 PEPKA
+122 
-127 PSEVPPTAPTERIK
+127 TQRIK
-141 RSPAARRRVLELN
+141 RSPAARRRARELN
-154 IELAT
+154 IDLAT
-159 ITGTGP
+159 IGGTGP

-170 QVDVENAATKAP
+170 LADVELAASTAP
-182 TVTAGSSSLSKM
+182 SSATLSRM
-194 RQAIGKTMA
+194 RQAIGRTMA

-222 AETWRKN
+222 AEIWRKN
-229 LTETDAIKLSVTDL
+229 LAETDAIKLSVTDL

-256 ALNASLS
+256 ALNASLD

-269 IHDTVNIG
+269 VHDTVDIG

-289 VIPNAQKIFLADLA
+289 VIPNADQAFLTDLA
-303 DERAQRVD
+303 DERAQRVE
-311 EARQGKLRGDAN
+311 EARQGKLRGDAS

-334 GVTSFTAIVNPPEAA
+334 GITSFTAIVNPPEAA
-349 ILAVGAAIPRVVPIG
+349 ILAVGAAISRVVPIG
-364 DSMTIAVRQI
+364 DTMTIAVRQI
-374 AEATLSADHRLVDG
+374 AEVTLSADHRLVDG

-401 LEDVKKLE
+401 LEDTNKLE
-409 GWL
+409 SWL

>member
-1 MDCSDRLLC
+1 
-10 ILFLIFLPGNLMTKT
+10 MTKT

-30 YGLQQDEGTVVEWR
+30 YGLQQDNGTVVEWR
-44 IKEGDQVNKGDILL
+44 VKEGDHIDKGDILL

-71 SESGYIRK
+71 PESGYVRK
-79 LVAQNGDVVPVLSVI
+79 LVAQNGEEVPVLSVI
-94 ALLTDEADEAIDE
+94 AIITDEADEAIEDLTPTSTSTPTE
-107 SALSDAPEPA
+107 ETRQISDTEEREP
-117 VVEAS
+117 VLE
-122 PEPKA
+122 
-127 PSEVPPTAPTERIK
+127 APTQRIK
-141 RSPAARRRVLELN
+141 RSPAARRRARELN
-154 IELAT
+154 IDLAA
-159 ITGTGP
+159 IAGTGP

-170 QVDVENAATKAP
+170 LADVELAASAAP
-182 TVTAGSSSLSKM
+182 SSTTLSRM

-203 YSKSTIPHFYV
+203 YSKSTIPHFYI

-229 LTETDAIKLSVTDL
+229 LAETDAIKLSVTDL

-256 ALNASLS
+256 ALNASLD

-269 IHDTVNIG
+269 VHDTVDIG

-289 VIPNAQKIFLADLA
+289 VIPNADQAFLTDLA
-303 DERAQRVD
+303 DERAQRVE
-311 EARQGKLRGDAN
+311 EARQGKLRGDAS

-334 GVTSFTAIVNPPEAA
+334 GITSFTAIVNPPEAA
-349 ILAVGAAIPRVVPIG
+349 ILAVGAAISRVVPIG
-364 DSMTIAVRQI
+364 DTMTIAVRQI
-374 AEATLSADHRLVDG
+374 AEVTLSADHRLVDG

-401 LEDVKKLE
+401 LEDVNKLE
-409 GWL
+409 SWL

>member
-1 MDCSDRLLC
+1 
-10 ILFLIFLPGNLMTKT
+10 MTKT

-30 YGLQQDEGTVVEWR
+30 YGLQQDNGTVVEWR
-44 IKEGDQVNKGDILL
+44 VKEGDHIDKGDILL

-71 SESGYIRK
+71 PESGYVRK
-79 LVAQNGDVVPVLSVI
+79 LVAQNGEEVPVLSVI
-94 ALLTDEADEAIDE
+94 AIITDEADEAIEDIAPASTDLPTE
-107 SALSDAPEPA
+107 EPHQIADTAEQKPALE
-117 VVEAS
+117 
-122 PEPKA
+122 
-127 PSEVPPTAPTERIK
+127 APTQRIK
-141 RSPAARRRVLELN
+141 RSPAARRRARELN
-154 IELAT
+154 IDLAA
-159 ITGTGP
+159 IAGTGP

-170 QVDVENAATKAP
+170 LADVELAASAAP
-182 TVTAGSSSLSKM
+182 SSTTLSRM
-194 RQAIGKTMA
+194 RQAIGKTMT

-229 LTETDAIKLSVTDL
+229 LAETDAIKLSVTDL

-256 ALNASLS
+256 ALNTSLD

-269 IHDTVNIG
+269 VHDTVDIG

-289 VIPNAQKIFLADLA
+289 VIPNADQAFLTDLA
-303 DERAQRVD
+303 DERAQRVE
-311 EARQGKLRGDAN
+311 EARQGKLRGDAS

-334 GVTSFTAIVNPPEAA
+334 GITSFTAIVNPPEAA
-349 ILAVGAAIPRVVPIG
+349 ILAVGAAISRVVPIG
-364 DSMTIAVRQI
+364 DTMTIAVRQI
-374 AEATLSADHRLVDG
+374 AEVTLSADHRLVDG

-401 LEDVKKLE
+401 LEDVNKLE
-409 GWL
+409 SWL

>member
-1 MDCSDRLLC
+1 
-10 ILFLIFLPGNLMTKT
+10 MTKT

-30 YGLQQDEGTVVEWR
+30 YGLQQDNGTVVEWR
-44 IKEGDQVNKGDILL
+44 VKEGDHIDKGDILL

-71 SESGYIRK
+71 PESGYVRK
-79 LVAQNGDVVPVLSVI
+79 LIAQNGEEVPVLSVI
-94 ALLTDEADEAIDE
+94 AIITDEADEAIEDI
-107 SALSDAPEPA
+107 APASTGSPTEETRQIADTAEREPA
-117 VVEAS
+117 LE
-122 PEPKA
+122 
-127 PSEVPPTAPTERIK
+127 APTQRIK
-141 RSPAARRRVLELN
+141 RSPAARRRARELN
-154 IELAT
+154 IDLAA
-159 ITGTGP
+159 IAGTGP

-170 QVDVENAATKAP
+170 LADVELAASAAP
-182 TVTAGSSSLSKM
+182 SSTTLSRM

-222 AETWRKN
+222 AEIWRKN
-229 LTETDAIKLSVTDL
+229 LAETDAIKLSVTDL

-256 ALNASLS
+256 ALNASLD

-269 IHDTVNIG
+269 VHDTVDIG

-284 GLVVP
+284 GLIVP
-289 VIPNAQKIFLADLA
+289 VIPNADRAFLTDLA
-303 DERAQRVD
+303 DERTQRVE
-311 EARQGKLRGDAN
+311 EARQGKMRGDAS

-334 GVTSFTAIVNPPEAA
+334 GITSFTAIVNPPEAA
-349 ILAVGAAIPRVVPIG
+349 ILAVGAAIARVVPIG
-364 DSMTIAVRQI
+364 DTMTIAVRQI
-374 AEATLSADHRLVDG
+374 AEVTLSADHRLVDG

-401 LEDVKKLE
+401 IEDVNKLE
-409 GWL
+409 SWL

>member
-1 MDCSDRLLC
+1 VKDKFLL
-10 ILFLIFLPGNLMTKT
+10 GNFMTKT

-44 IKEGDQVNKGDILL
+44 IKEGDKVVKGDILL

-71 SESGYIRK
+71 TENGYIRK
-79 LVAQNGDVVPVLSVI
+79 LVAENGAVVPVLSVI
-94 ALLTDEADEAIDE
+94 ALITDEADETIDE
-107 SALSDAPEPA
+107 SVLSDTSEPEAVDAPPEPEQQSAPEPQ
-117 VVEAS
+117 VFAS
-122 PEPKA
+122 
-127 PSEVPPTAPTERIK
+127 TERIK
-141 RSPAARRRVLELN
+141 RSPAARRRARELN

-165 GGRIV
+165 GGRTV
-170 QVDVENAATKAP
+170 QADVENAATKKPA
-182 TVTAGSSSLSKM
+182 VAAGSSSLSKM

-214 ATEIDMTD
+214 AIEIDMTD
-222 AETWRKN
+222 AETWRKS
-229 LTETDAIKLSVTDL
+229 LAETDAIKLSVTDL
-243 FVKAAA
+243 FVKATA

-256 ALNASLS
+256 ALNASLD

-269 IHDTVNIG
+269 VHDTVNIG
-277 LAVGTDD
+277 LAVGTDG

-289 VIPNAQKIFLADLA
+289 VIPNAQKTFLTDLA

-311 EARQGKLRGDAN
+311 EARQGRLRGDAN

-334 GVTSFTAIVNPPEAA
+334 GVTTFTAIVNPPEAA
-349 ILAVGAAIPRVVPIG
+349 ILAVGAAISRVVPIG

-374 AEATLSADHRLVDG
+374 AEVTLSADHRLVDG

-395 QALKQN
+395 QALKRN

-409 GWL
+409 SWL